1 MCRCNLPFLELQS
14 YFLRKSLEMHTL
26 HIQFLLVRYYY
37 TRKGAKIECVH
48 VYKYDILQEEIIE
61 IEVDKMNEGEISRW
75 KRIIY

>member
-1 MCRCNLPFLELQS
+1 
-14 YFLRKSLEMHTL
+14 MHTL